1 MDAIE
6 KIISE
11 IKQQGKQEIEAYVTS
26 EQTRIDQEFQ
36 AAQQEI
42 LLKQEHEIE
51 KRQQQL
57 LKEFKQRQ
65 QRQTLEIRQ
74 DALNKKQAYLNQLFD
89 EVVLKMSEW
98 SAEEFQQFMKAQLG
112 SLELTGKATILLGEY
127 SQTKVTQEWLTALSD
142 ATVQWELS
150 EEVVPKR
157 KWLYRCK
164 RRFGL
169 IIFSFS
175 ALVEEIQKTE
185 GFKVAEK
192 LFS

>member
-11 IKQQGKQEIEAYVTS
+11 IKQQGKQEVEAYVTS

-98 SAEEFQQFMKAQLG
+98 SAEEFQEFMKAQLG

-142 ATVQWELS
+142 ATVQWSFQRKLFQKKVALS
-150 EEVVPKR
+150 LQKTV
-157 KWLYRCK
+157 WI
-164 RRFGL
+164 
-169 IIFSFS
+169 IIFSF
-175 ALVEEIQKTE
+175 QH
-185 GFKVAEK
+185 
-192 LFS
+192 

>member
-142 ATVQWELS
+142 ATVQWDLS
-150 EEVVPKR
+150 EEVVPKESGFIVA
-157 KWLYRCK
+157 KD
-164 RRFGL
+164 GL
-169 IIFSFS
+169 DYNFLFS

>member
-11 IKQQGKQEIEAYVTS
+11 IKQQGKQEVEAYVTS

-112 SLELTGKATILLGEY
+112 
-127 SQTKVTQEWLTALSD
+127 
-142 ATVQWELS
+142 
-150 EEVVPKR
+150 
-157 KWLYRCK
+157 
-164 RRFGL
+164 
-169 IIFSFS
+169 
-175 ALVEEIQKTE
+175 
-185 GFKVAEK
+185 
-192 LFS
+192 

>member
-1 MDAIE
+1 
-6 KIISE
+6 
-11 IKQQGKQEIEAYVTS
+11 
-26 EQTRIDQEFQ
+26 
-36 AAQQEI
+36 
-42 LLKQEHEIE
+42 
-51 KRQQQL
+51 
-57 LKEFKQRQ
+57 
-65 QRQTLEIRQ
+65 RQ

-98 SAEEFQQFMKAQLG
+98 SAKEFQEFMKAQLG

-150 EEVVPKR
+150 EEVVPKESGFIVA
-157 KWLYRCK
+157 KD
-164 RRFGL
+164 GL
-169 IIFSFS
+169 DYNFLFS